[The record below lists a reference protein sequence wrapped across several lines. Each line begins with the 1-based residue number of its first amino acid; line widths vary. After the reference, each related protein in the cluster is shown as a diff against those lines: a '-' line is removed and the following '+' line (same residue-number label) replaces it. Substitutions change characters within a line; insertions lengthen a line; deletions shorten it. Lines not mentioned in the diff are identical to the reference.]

1 MAFGS
6 WASYFV
12 GVWGVE
18 MSAIQLVA
26 AAFAVAMMYQAYLNF
41 RRDDLSLAGF
51 GFWSLLWVGLL
62 AVSLLPGFFQNFI
75 TVAHVARLLDLVT
88 ILGLLALTGIS
99 YRLYVTVRGL
109 QKTIATLVR
118 QIALEDFAA
127 SADSATDQA

>member
-1 MAFGS
+1 
-6 WASYFV
+6 
-12 GVWGVE
+12 
-18 MSAIQLVA
+18 MSGIQIVA
-26 AAFAVAMMYQAYLNF
+26 AVFAVAMMYQAYLNF
-41 RRDDLSLAGF
+41 RRDDLSLGGF
-51 GFWSLLWVGLL
+51 GFWSLIWVGLL

-99 YRLYVTVRGL
+99 YRLYITVRGL

-127 SADSATDQA
+127 SADSATDRA